1 MPSPLLRLLVVTFCA
16 LASVEAVAQQL
27 PGGLTKFSVH
37 GYVSQAYADSQ
48 DHQIYGIP
56 AGGTT
61 DYRDLALQL
70 RYDPDRKN
78 AVVVQ
83 LRQQRFGVSRKES
96 DEVELDWAFYQRN
109 FSDRLSLKAGRIP
122 LPLGIFNE
130 AGGAAMTSPFFRPT
144 NEFYDRQYTSKTLDG
159 ALASV
164 ALKGPSGWSFDVDG
178 YYGEWVLDQW
188 NRSEQL
194 DARDAWGAQ
203 VWANTPI
210 TGVRVGA
217 GAYRCDV
224 EPPAGVTVDYVM
236 LHGSLDV
243 DLDRW
248 RFATEYLSGN
258 LDYYGTYRAAYAQ
271 IGYQVTPRLSVHAR
285 RSRSRLNIPV
295 NGHSID
301 APLSE
306 GVGISLNY
314 AVHPAILFKLEGHS
328 NDGLLREDIPRNLY
342 GSPSETRY
350 WIASI
355 VASF

>member
-1 MPSPLLRLLVVTFCA
+1 MPFARYLVALVVCA
-16 LASVEAVAQQL
+16 LVPVEVAAQQL
-27 PGGLTKFSVH
+27 PGWLTRVSVH

-56 AGGTT
+56 TGGTA
-61 DYRDLALQL
+61 DYRDVALQF
-70 RYDPDRKN
+70 RYDPNRRN

-83 LRQQRFGVSRKES
+83 LRQQRFGESRKDS
-96 DEVELDWAFYQRN
+96 DEVELDWAFYQRS

-130 AGGAAMTSPFFRPT
+130 AGGAAMTSPFFRPP
-144 NEFYDRQYTSKTLDG
+144 NELYDRQYTSKTLDG
-159 ALASV
+159 ALAS
-164 ALKGPSGWSFDVDG
+164 ASLRGPGRWSFDVDG
-178 YYGEWVLDQW
+178 YFGEWVLDQW

-194 DARDAWGAQ
+194 EARNAWGAQ

-210 TGVRVGA
+210 DGVRVGA

-224 EPPAGVTVDYVM
+224 DAPSGVVVDYLMV
-236 LHGSLDV
+236 HGSVDV

-271 IGYQVTPRLSVHAR
+271 IGYQVTPRFSVHAR
-285 RSRSRLNIPV
+285 RSRSRLELPLS
-295 NGHSID
+295 GHSFN

-306 GVGISLNY
+306 GVGVSLNY

-328 NDGLLREDIPRNLY
+328 NDGLMREDVQRSWYAPT
-342 GSPSETRY
+342 SETRY
-350 WIASI
+350 WIASV